1 MILEV
6 QHETVL
12 DYTDPVMESTAE
24 LRMEPLS
31 DGDQSCSSF
40 HLAVA
45 PNAPL
50 YRYTDGFGNHVHHY
64 TLMQSHLQT
73 RMLAASVVETHPRR
87 IHLEDSR
94 STMDQSL
101 VHAPLETFGFLQ
113 LRGPARSTSL
123 LEPVLDAL
131 RPSQSDRV
139 IDFVLRV
146 SDYIKSHYTYAMDVT
161 AASSPIDDV
170 LQMGKGVCQ
179 DFAHLMIAVLRS
191 YSVPARYASGY
202 IHRPNQESQSHA
214 WCEAWIPDV
223 GWIGVDPTNNQT
235 VDEFFVKVAVGRD
248 FTDVSPNR
256 GIFRGQGSETI
267 SVRVATRSLERL
279 PTRSWQDQ
287 LPALDLPLTK
297 VLQSRNR
304 FETQSEEQADQQQ
317 Q

>member
-1 MILEV
+1 MILEI

-12 DYTDPVMESTAE
+12 DYTEPVVESVAE

-31 DGDQSCSSF
+31 DTDQSCSSF

-45 PNAPL
+45 PTTPL

-64 TLMQSHLQT
+64 TLMASHSQT

-87 IHLEDSR
+87 IHVQDSS
-94 STMDQSL
+94 STMENTL
-101 VHAPLETFGFLQ
+101 VHAPLDAMGFLQ
-113 LRGPARSTSL
+113 LRGPARMTPL

-131 RPSQSDRV
+131 RPAPFDRV
-139 IDFVLRV
+139 IDVVLRT
-146 SDYIKSHYTYAMDVT
+146 SDYIKSKFEYAKAVT

-170 LQMGKGVCQ
+170 LRMGMGVCQ

-191 YSVPARYASGY
+191 FDIPTRYASGY

-214 WCEAWIPDV
+214 WCEAWVSDL
-223 GWIGVDPTNNQT
+223 GWVGVDPTNNQL

-256 GIFRGQGSETI
+256 GVFRGQGVETI
-267 SVRVATRSLERL
+267 SVRVATRNLERL
-279 PTRSWQDQ
+279 PTLSWQEQ
-287 LPALDLPLTK
+287 LPALDVPLTK
-297 VLQSRNR
+297 VLQTRDR
-304 FETQSEEQADQQQ
+304 FEGQSDEQAEQQQ